1 MNKLRTAIP
10 LRPGFKLCWIVILL
24 TATIDYSILLAEE
37 TPVKPK
43 DGSEKNEEPLP
54 LFNMPGEVHKGPLPK
69 LTEHELVL
77 AKSLKSD
84 VEMLANEIGE
94 RNVSNFHYDD
104 LLAAERF
111 LRKSLMDADYKVE
124 RQPYVVRGREVA
136 NLTAEIPGGDKKD
149 EIVVIGGHYD
159 SVVGCPGANDN
170 GTGTA
175 ATLALA
181 RIFARTK
188 PARTLRFVFFVNEEP
203 PWFQT
208 KEMGSVVYAKRCK
221 DRKDNIVAMLS
232 LETIGYYSDEKGSQK
247 FDSLP
252 PLRLLY
258 PDTGNFI
265 AFVADVKSGPLVQ
278 QVVGKFRETT
288 KFPAYGCAL
297 PDNIPGVGWSDQ
309 WSFWQMGYSGL
320 MVTDTAPFRYPHYHL
335 KSDTPDKIDFERT
348 ARVVAGLERVIADL
362 AGVK

>member
-1 MNKLRTAIP
+1 MADIH
-10 LRPGFKLCWIVILL
+10 
-24 TATIDYSILLAEE
+24 YSVLLAEE
-37 TPVKPK
+37 PPVNPK
-43 DGSEKNEEPLP
+43 DGVEKTAEPVP

-69 LTEHELVL
+69 MTEHELAL
-77 AKSLKSD
+77 AKTLQAD
-84 VEMLANEIGE
+84 VEMLATEIGE

-111 LRKSLMDADYKVE
+111 LRKSLMDAGYKVE

-136 NLTAEIPGGDKKD
+136 NLIVEILGGGKKD
-149 EIVVIGGHYD
+149 EVVVIGGHYD

-170 GTGTA
+170 GSGTA

-181 RIFARTK
+181 RTFAKKK
-188 PARTLRFVFFVNEEP
+188 PTRTLRFVLFVNEEP

-208 KEMGSVVYAKRCK
+208 DAMGSLVYAKRCK
-221 DRKDNIVAMLS
+221 ERKENIVGMLS
-232 LETIGYYSDEKGSQK
+232 LETIGYYSDEKGSQR
-247 FDSLP
+247 FDNLP

-265 AFVADVKSGPLVQ
+265 AFVTDVKSGPLVQ
-278 QVVGKFRETT
+278 QVVGKFRDTT
-288 KFPAYGCAL
+288 KFPAYGCAM
-297 PDNIPGVGWSDQ
+297 PDIIAGIGWSDH
-309 WSFWQMGYSGL
+309 WSFWQMGYSAL
-320 MVTDTAPFRYPHYHL
+320 MVTDTAPFRYPHYH
-335 KSDTPDKIDFERT
+335 KKTDTPDKIDFERT